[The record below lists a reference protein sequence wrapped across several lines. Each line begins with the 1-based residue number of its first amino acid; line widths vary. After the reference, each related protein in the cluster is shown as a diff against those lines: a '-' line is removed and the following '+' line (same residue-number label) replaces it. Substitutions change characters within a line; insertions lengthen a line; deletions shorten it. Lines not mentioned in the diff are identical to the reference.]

1 MVRSFLSWCVPLQ
14 YHNLLDCKLQKF
26 FSALISTIE
35 SNTFIARIDCL
46 WFLNLLILQLISET
60 AGTIFVFVLFASILG
75 TMIYSVAIIYDAG
88 DDDDG
93 GCGDDSSGDDSTSSM
108 LFKSFFRLMK
118 SR

>member
-1 MVRSFLSWCVPLQ
+1 
-14 YHNLLDCKLQKF
+14 
-26 FSALISTIE
+26 
-35 SNTFIARIDCL
+35 
-46 WFLNLLILQLISET
+46 
-60 AGTIFVFVLFASILG
+60 VFVLFASILG

-88 DDDDG
+88 DDG

>member
-1 MVRSFLSWCVPLQ
+1 
-14 YHNLLDCKLQKF
+14 
-26 FSALISTIE
+26 
-35 SNTFIARIDCL
+35 
-46 WFLNLLILQLISET
+46 
-60 AGTIFVFVLFASILG
+60 
-75 TMIYSVAIIYDAG
+75 MIYSVAIIYDAG